1 MMKVKRLLVLFG
13 LSIALS
19 ASAQDYF
26 NHMNLGVNVS
36 STGIGADIAM
46 PVGDFVRVRAGFT
59 YMPKFNINSNFKVDF
74 TGNVSEDKFRR
85 MKDMMSYVT
94 GEPMKDNIDMKL
106 TPTWTQFKFL
116 VDVMPF
122 KNNKHWSFT
131 VGFYAGPSTI
141 GEAINDPTDCA
152 TLVGIN
158 MYNNMY
164 IKACKGE
171 PLFRYEDSNGK
182 YHSLDVGGLSDHL
195 IEARMMG
202 APMGTFADGSKAVM
216 VPNRYNQAEAEM
228 TISKFRP
235 YLGLGY
241 NTVLSKNGKWKMDI
255 DAGVMFLGGSPHV
268 YVDNVYRVNTT
279 DDYDMISWDME
290 KFLETGDG
298 WVEQIPQRIDLT
310 RDVTDIPGK
319 VGDMVSTIK
328 KFKCWPVLGVTFS
341 YRLF

>member
-13 LSIALS
+13 LSITLG

-116 VDVMPF
+116 IDVMPF
-122 KNNKHWSFT
+122 KNNKHWSLT

-158 MYNNMY
+158 MYN
-164 IKACKGE
+164 
-171 PLFRYEDSNGK
+171 L
-182 YHSLDVGGLSDHL
+182 SLIH
-195 IEARMMG
+195 I
-202 APMGTFADGSKAVM
+202 
-216 VPNRYNQAEAEM
+216 
-228 TISKFRP
+228 
-235 YLGLGY
+235 
-241 NTVLSKNGKWKMDI
+241 
-255 DAGVMFLGGSPHV
+255 
-268 YVDNVYRVNTT
+268 
-279 DDYDMISWDME
+279 
-290 KFLETGDG
+290 
-298 WVEQIPQRIDLT
+298 
-310 RDVTDIPGK
+310 
-319 VGDMVSTIK
+319 
-328 KFKCWPVLGVTFS
+328 
-341 YRLF
+341 

>member
-1 MMKVKRLLVLFG
+1 MMKFKKLLVLLG
-13 LSIALS
+13 LSITLG

-36 STGIGADIAM
+36 STGIGADIAL
-46 PVGDFVRVRAGFT
+46 PVGDYVRVRAGFT

-94 GEPMKDNIDMKL
+94 GEPMKDNIDMKMS
-106 TPTWTQFKFL
+106 PTWTQFKFL
-116 VDVMPF
+116 IDVMPF
-122 KNNKHWSFT
+122 KNNKHWSLT
-131 VGFYAGPSTI
+131 LGFFAGPSAI
-141 GEAINDPTDCA
+141 GEAVNDPTDCA

-202 APMGTFADGSKAVM
+202 APMGTFADGSKAIM

-241 NTVLSKNGKWKMDI
+241 NTLLSKNGKWRMDV

-268 YVDNVYRVNTT
+268 YVDNVYHVNTS
-279 DDYDMISWDME
+279 DDYDMISWDMD

-298 WVEQIPQRIDLT
+298 WVEQTPQRIDLT

-328 KFKCWPVLGVTFS
+328 KFKCWPVLGITFS

>member
-1 MMKVKRLLVLFG
+1 MMKFKKLLVLLG
-13 LSIALS
+13 LYITLG

-36 STGIGADIAM
+36 STGIGADIAL
-46 PVGDFVRVRAGFT
+46 PVGDYVRVRAGFT

-94 GEPMKDNIDMKL
+94 GEPMKDNIDMKMS
-106 TPTWTQFKFL
+106 PTWTQFKFL
-116 VDVMPF
+116 IDVMPF
-122 KNNKHWSFT
+122 KNNKHWSLT
-131 VGFYAGPSTI
+131 LGFFAGPSAI
-141 GEAINDPTDCA
+141 GEAVNDPTDCA

-202 APMGTFADGSKAVM
+202 APMGTFADGSKAIM

-241 NTVLSKNGKWKMDI
+241 NTFLSKNGKWRMDV

-268 YVDNVYRVNTT
+268 YVDNVYHVNTS
-279 DDYDMISWDME
+279 DDYDMISWDMD

-298 WVEQIPQRIDLT
+298 WVEQTPQRIDLT

-328 KFKCWPVLGVTFS
+328 KFKCWPVLGITFS

>member
-1 MMKVKRLLVLFG
+1 MMKVKRLLVLLG
-13 LSIALS
+13 LSITLG

-36 STGIGADIAM
+36 SSGIGADIAM

-74 TGNVSEDKFRR
+74 MGNVSEDKFRR

-94 GEPMKDNIDMKL
+94 GEPMKDNIDMKMS
-106 TPTWTQFKFL
+106 PTWTQFKFL
-116 VDVMPF
+116 IDVMPF
-122 KNNKHWSFT
+122 KNNKHWSLT
-131 VGFYAGPSTI
+131 LGFFAGPSAI

-241 NTVLSKNGKWKMDI
+241 NTALSKNGKWRMDV

-268 YVDNVYRVNTT
+268 YVDNVYHVNTS